1 MFTKAQIYNLALG
14 ALLLQRRITDTDTD
28 TSNECRVLNTH
39 WDAAF
44 ALTLQDLDLDST
56 SSQVTLELLEDM
68 SESTDPT
75 KQWDYGYQYPTDCM
89 FLRRIQSAAQ
99 IDNRYTRIPLRVQIY
114 MGERM
119 ILTNQVEAVAE
130 YISNEIEVEH
140 LSAPAGMALAYR
152 LASMSAPLATG
163 KGAAK
168 LIESIQQKY
177 MISKAEAQSL
187 DQRENFNFVDE
198 ATESEFV
205 AERTS

>member
-14 ALLLQRRITDTDTD
+14 ALLLQRRITDTETD

-44 ALTLQDLDLDST
+44 ALSLQDMDLDST
-56 SSQVTLELLEDM
+56 STQVTLELLEDM
-68 SESTDPT
+68 SESVDAT
-75 KQWDYGYQYPTDCM
+75 KQWNYGYQYPTDCM
-89 FLRRIQSAAQ
+89 FLRRIQSGAVT
-99 IDNRYTRIPLRVQIY
+99 DNRYTHIAKRVQIY

-119 ILTNQVEAVAE
+119 IMTNQVEAVAE
-130 YISNEIEVEH
+130 YISNEISVEH
-140 LSAPAGMALAYR
+140 LSAPAGMAVAYK
-152 LASMSAPLATG
+152 LASMAAPLATG

-168 LIESIQQKY
+168 LISSIEQKY
-177 MISKAEAQSL
+177 ILSKAEAQSL
-187 DQRENFNFVDE
+187 DQRENVVFHDP